1 MREQDAEL
9 ARRSPLLAGLSEA
22 QFARVTRGA
31 FAQALPRAAEVC
43 HEGDM
48 AEFLHLILSGRV
60 ALLGGE
66 AAHETV
72 VEFFDQGDVFVAP
85 AVMLELPYLMSARV
99 VSPARILMLP
109 AAQFRESLRQE
120 PELTYAMAALLA
132 RYWRTLVGQIKDLKL
147 NTALQRLAQFLLA
160 LAPREPGPATIT
172 LPEERR
178 LIAARL
184 GVTPESLSRA
194 FAQLRASGVSSRG
207 RRVTIA
213 DPRGLNRI
221 LGRS

>member
-9 ARRSPLLAGLSEA
+9 ARRSPLFAKLSDA
-22 QFARVTRGA
+22 QFARVTRGT
-31 FAQALPRAAEVC
+31 FVQALPRAAEVC
-43 HEGDM
+43 HEGDIP
-48 AEFLHLILSGRV
+48 EFLHLILAGRV
-60 ALLGGE
+60 ALTGGGSG
-66 AAHETV
+66 HQTV

-85 AVMLELPYLMSARV
+85 AVMLDLPYLMSARV

-109 AAQFRESLRQE
+109 AATFRESLIQE
-120 PELTYAMAALLA
+120 PELTHAMALQLA

-147 NTALQRLAQFLLA
+147 NTAVQRLAQFLLD
-160 LAPREPGPATIT
+160 LAPVKSGPVTIA

-194 FAQLRASGVSSRG
+194 FAQLRKSGVTGGG
-207 RRVTIA
+207 RKVFIA
-213 DPRGLNRI
+213 DPQNLSHI
-221 LGRS
+221 LDRS